1 LLSSVVALCVLGS
14 FALQGIRKSPDGA
27 IVNIGSTLM
36 GLVYVWFLPGFLV
49 KIRHLGFAEAKGWG
63 LDGIELIAAT
73 LFVAKVSD
81 IGGFFVGRAF
91 GKHKMSPV
99 ISPKKTWEGAA
110 GGALA
115 SILLTIAFRNFYPN
129 SVFATMSMWTVVLF
143 GFTMSVSSILGDLIE
158 SCMKR
163 DSQQKDSGTAVPGFG
178 GLLDVADSLMVAAPA
193 SYFFLILAGARPAL
207 EAVVK

>member
-1 LLSSVVALCVLGS
+1 
-14 FALQGIRKSPDGA
+14 
-27 IVNIGSTLM
+27 
-36 GLVYVWFLPGFLV
+36 
-49 KIRHLGFAEAKGWG
+49 
-63 LDGIELIAAT
+63 
-73 LFVAKVSD
+73 
-81 IGGFFVGRAF
+81 
-91 GKHKMSPV
+91 
-99 ISPKKTWEGAA
+99 
-110 GGALA
+110 
-115 SILLTIAFRNFYPN
+115 
-129 SVFATMSMWTVVLF
+129 MWTVVLF